1 MHKSHQKRGMLL
13 HESISSE
20 IPNYLRIK
28 LSPVRLNQIRFVV
41 DNLKGFHEI
50 YARRTTLTDLIE
62 FGHWLK
68 TDRQYTIPD
77 ETGELI
83 ETNRKGMGNS
93 SIMTYMT
100 VILSHLTEI
109 GIGIRKNKISREF
122 PFKTEKP
129 SIPEDIVEAIL
140 ETEIESKHHK
150 HILDAIKLIILHGF
164 RYSDLWVLR
173 KGHCIFT
180 TDKDVKYFKYNP
192 PKNHNSISNR
202 DDGIK
207 VALHPLAQKIIDY
220 WADRKTKSFW
230 NANRVPQAFFD
241 KSIYPYFKLIG
252 GNRKDAFF
260 IFEDPIIKIPHHLLD
275 ATIKKIVFLEVHK
288 TWCIKKYG
296 DDWRDHLEDN
306 VGLLRLVDHK
316 GIIKQLF
323 ETLGYHTFRHVYCS
337 RFLAKGGNLIDLRDN
352 VGHSNITV
360 TQLYAHT
367 VDFER
372 INRSSELM

>member
-1 MHKSHQKRGMLL
+1 MRKGQQKRGMLL

-20 IPNYLRIK
+20 IPNYLRVR
-28 LSPVRLNQIRFVV
+28 LSRVRLNQIRFVI
-41 DNLKGFHEI
+41 DNLKGFNHEI
-50 YARRTTLTDLIE
+50 YVRRTTLIDLIE

-68 TDRQYTIPD
+68 VDRQYTIPD
-77 ETGELI
+77 EKSGELI
-83 ETNRKGMGNS
+83 ETTRKGMGNS
-93 SIMTYMT
+93 SIMTYLT
-100 VILSHLTEI
+100 VILSHLREI
-109 GIGIRKNKISREF
+109 GIGIRKSKLSREF

-140 ETEIESKHHK
+140 ETESEEHK
-150 HILDAIKLIILHGF
+150 YVLDAIKLIILHGF

-173 KGHCIFT
+173 KGHCVFT
-180 TDKDVKYFKYNP
+180 TDKGVKYFKYNP
-192 PKNHNSISNR
+192 PKNHTSISNK

-207 VALHPLAQKIIDY
+207 VALHPMAQKIIDY

-241 KSIYPYFKLIG
+241 KSIYPYFRLIG
-252 GNRKDAFF
+252 GDRKDGFF

-275 ATIKKIVFLEVHK
+275 ASIKKIVFLEVHK
-288 TWCIKKYG
+288 TWCMKKYG
-296 DDWRDHLEDN
+296 DDWQDHFEEN

-316 GIIKQLF
+316 GTARPLF

-337 RFLAKGGNLIDLRDN
+337 RFLAKGGNVIDLRDN
-352 VGHSNITV
+352 VGHSSIVV
-360 TQLYAHT
+360 TQEYAHT

-372 INRSSELM
+372 INRSREFM